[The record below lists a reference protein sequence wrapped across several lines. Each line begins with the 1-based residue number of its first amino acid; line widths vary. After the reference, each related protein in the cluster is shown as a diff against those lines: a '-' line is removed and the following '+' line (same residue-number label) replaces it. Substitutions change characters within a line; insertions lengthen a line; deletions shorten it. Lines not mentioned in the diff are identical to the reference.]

1 MEYYIFKVEVKGKD
15 EIRTYGKIACDSIE
29 FINYNTYL
37 ERYYFTD
44 IEGNEDYIP
53 YKNNDEVI
61 IILNEDQFEKND
73 LENVFEI
80 LLIAYIW
87 MFKIYY

>member
-1 MEYYIFKVEVKGKD
+1 MQYYKFKVEVKDED

-44 IEGNEDYIP
+44 IEDNEDYIP

-61 IILNEDQFEKND
+61 MILTEGYFDKND

-80 LLIAYIW
+80 LFDSLYLNV
-87 MFKIYY
+87 

>member
-1 MEYYIFKVEVKGKD
+1 MEYYKFKVEVKGKD
-15 EIRTYGKIACDSIE
+15 EIRTYGKIVSNSME

-37 ERYYFTD
+37 ELNYFIS

-61 IILNEDQFEKND
+61 IILNEEQFEKND

-80 LLIAYIW
+80 LFDSLYLNV
-87 MFKIYY
+87 